1 MLLLDIFSP
10 YDFLFFLSLVL
21 LLGSEDAL
29 RLHQPGR
36 EMKDSPVTG
45 AHQKSPGVRE
55 GQLLNKIKLQRCRAT
70 LQRRSVGDLCIIDA
84 QVMR

>member
-29 RLHQPGR
+29 RLYQPGR
-36 EMKDSPVTG
+36 EMKDSPCDRGSSEIPRGSRRAPLKQNQASKVQG
-45 AHQKSPGVRE
+45 NSPTTICWRF
-55 GQLLNKIKLQRCRAT
+55 
-70 LQRRSVGDLCIIDA
+70 
-84 QVMR
+84 MYY